1 VQGVSQFSDGWTEQ
15 SKSYEFRMIFII
27 GNELKL
33 TILKF
38 IYN

>member
-1 VQGVSQFSDGWTEQ
+1 MDGQ

-27 GNELKL
+27 ENELKL
-33 TILKF
+33 TIKKN